1 MSQFLSKKLDVV
13 QPSPTIA
20 IAGLAGALR
29 RSGKDVIGLSQG
41 EPDFDTPHHICAAAK
56 AAIDAGATRYTDV
69 DGTLELKQAIVK
81 KFERDSGLKYEI
93 SQITVG
99 TGGKQVI
106 FNAIFAS
113 VDPGDE
119 VIIPAPYWVS
129 YPDIVRMSGGT
140 PVIVLCPEGNSFK
153 LTAEQLRAAITKNTK
168 WLILNSPSNP
178 TGSAYSPEELRQLA
192 NVLLNHP
199 HVHIMMDDIYEHV
212 SYEGWDR
219 CTIAAVEPRLF
230 DRTLTCNGVS
240 KAFAMTGWRIGF
252 AGGPA
257 PLIRAIATIQS
268 QSTTNPN
275 SIAQAAAVA
284 ALNGPM
290 DFLAERNAIFK
301 ERRDLA
307 AKIFNSIPG
316 SSCRGPEGAF
326 YLVPSCAG
334 LIGKTTPSGKVLSS
348 DEDVAKFFLE
358 EALVAVVPGSA
369 FGFSPHF
376 RISFAT
382 STEKLKTACERIA
395 AACALLK

>member
-1 MSQFLSKKLDVV
+1 
-13 QPSPTIA
+13 
-20 IAGLAGALR
+20 
-29 RSGKDVIGLSQG
+29 
-41 EPDFDTPHHICAAAK
+41 
-56 AAIDAGATRYTDV
+56 
-69 DGTLELKQAIVK
+69 
-81 KFERDSGLKYEI
+81 
-93 SQITVG
+93 
-99 TGGKQVI
+99 
-106 FNAIFAS
+106 
-113 VDPGDE
+113 
-119 VIIPAPYWVS
+119 
-129 YPDIVRMSGGT
+129 
-140 PVIVLCPEGNSFK
+140 
-153 LTAEQLRAAITKNTK
+153 
-168 WLILNSPSNP
+168 
-178 TGSAYSPEELRQLA
+178 
-192 NVLLNHP
+192 
-199 HVHIMMDDIYEHV
+199 
-212 SYEGWDR
+212 
-219 CTIAAVEPRLF
+219 
-230 DRTLTCNGVS
+230 
-240 KAFAMTGWRIGF
+240 MTGWLFGF